1 MRKGKFAALVIG
13 ILVVVV
19 LIVSGTVQFN
29 VMNLLSWLG
38 DMGQMLLSLINPQPR
53 DIPILI
59 IGAVIGL
66 VAKIIFDK
74 VRS

>member
-38 DMGQMLLSLINPQPR
+38 DMGQMLLGLINPQPR
-53 DIPILI
+53 DIPILL
-59 IGAVIGL
+59 IGAAVGI
-66 VAKIIFDK
+66 VVKSIFDK
-74 VRS
+74 IRS